1 MRILHGYTSI
11 GLIAG
16 LLTCLLAMRLMLKA
30 HHWPKAC
37 LAVLWLLANALLL
50 VVNTWI
56 AFQGMGIPNGN
67 LFHRAVPVVISVNLR
82 LAWTFKQRSTPI
94 QTASGQDLWRR
105 R

>member
-67 LFHRAVPVVISVNLR
+67 LFHLAVAVVISVNGQLV
-82 LAWTFKQRSTPI
+82 LQMAPSDNTSVTLDYIRSQGP
-94 QTASGQDLWRR
+94 
-105 R
+105 